1 MNTKK
6 IMNKRPPDPIA
17 DLSETIEL
25 LMSLTQKTESQVS
38 QLNEIAAKLE
48 NQARLLEEKIG
59 SFFSVQT
66 TQLQRVDEAAV
77 LFEHALEEM
86 RNQGSR
92 MLDDLTE
99 QFARR
104 RHDFERIHEE
114 QLKSVNGEL
123 NKMLSVATREHEEH
137 HKILEEAN
145 QSLRDSTSM
154 LVDQCTADF
163 AKRVEELQSELRS
176 ELDQISA
183 EVRLQLEKSI
193 VMWKDTQSTEQ
204 VVKAVASS
212 TLETLETLKQE
223 IIIEVRRPW
232 WSRLKVE

>member
-1 MNTKK
+1 
-6 IMNKRPPDPIA
+6 
-17 DLSETIEL
+17 
-25 LMSLTQKTESQVS
+25 
-38 QLNEIAAKLE
+38 
-48 NQARLLEEKIG
+48 
-59 SFFSVQT
+59 
-66 TQLQRVDEAAV
+66 
-77 LFEHALEEM
+77 
-86 RNQGSR
+86 
-92 MLDDLTE
+92 
-99 QFARR
+99 
-104 RHDFERIHEE
+104 
-114 QLKSVNGEL
+114 
-123 NKMLSVATREHEEH
+123 MLSVATREHEEH